1 MTMQQKKGFI
11 LFCMLLLCLLCT
23 PVIHAEADEK
33 NTVVLDNAIPI
44 EGYFEFRCLGDGI
57 HSDDVTDYMAAT
69 YQSIESGMLNQAL
82 PTTFFYNGHDHM
94 YLRAHVGNT
103 QIYRIGV
110 LKYGGVEHVY
120 YSAENTPD
128 SGTTYAILKDG
139 DKIVVDYIHT
149 TAYQID
155 YRFEDHAT
163 GKEVAYGPDGSDVN
177 AIFGVDTP
185 TVIETNGNYTLNVSV
200 PRGYQAWLRVTNAD
214 GSEVS
219 LTGNEPVLGR
229 QAKYQRN
236 GNKISIVGE
245 SATPL
250 TGLFGVH
257 GVHSNQTVTLSYEP
271 LGKCSFDASL
281 WLTTPYANLTEK
293 RVGLDGSQQ
302 GAIGEDHTYQWTFIG
317 QTVASGGLMYTWEM
331 DQLQLN
337 GEAIKVPMTTMDH
350 TEPVTD
356 TTVLSSG
363 TVVQMTVQSNGGQ
376 NGKDGKRTYTLTL
389 SNCYENITVT
399 GGNMVAHTHKEIAV
413 YQLEGVVEAEYWI
426 PTGGGT
432 WNTMYMDSLIGRKQY
447 NHFSDPFRVSRDI
460 GHHKPKVSLT
470 DKNGTPLPANCLQYL
485 VLKPGITDANAAKTV
500 SGDLTLY
507 ADSNFTIVDN
517 YEDWVESPDGYYYF
531 RGTQATQNYMNQSNE
546 KDEKGVALLIV
557 DADPVATAIQY
568 VSGADGANAPAAA
581 DVVNMPSVDLGGST
595 GYNVDTHPTMAFSAA
610 TPRDVTN
617 QYAFDH
623 WEILLADPVNGPLDT
638 AKEGYAIRVG
648 QSMELTLDLFQQLND
663 CFYWDNQTQRSVIT
677 LRAVWKSQSLMQ
689 AVNYT
694 TRYFVDG
701 QEIYD
706 ETRAVNKGATV
717 LALLYED
724 GTDNLSP
731 AICRMLAGENHLH
744 TVFKGAYRVDL
755 SQTVATLTNVQPDH
769 NTLLIYL
776 YRTDVDLTAQK
787 QWQGQFDGIDAVN
800 VQLQRRNEDG
810 GWIRVQDA
818 SLTRQ
823 NQWQYTFEGLPK
835 YVNDQPETP
844 VQYRVVELYQ
854 GQPVENGSTIRLE
867 NTAYVVTYDQQD
879 QTCIVLNTQKQEK
892 TGELRVEKQVEGL
905 QGDKSREW
913 HFTLTL
919 SEALNGAYGEMTFT
933 DGVAQFTLKHGE
945 SLTAVNLPENTRYQV
960 EERENGQ
967 EGYQTMAS
975 NAQGVIQDGLLQQAT
990 FVNQKNLSPVQVQLQ
1005 AKTLLD
1011 GQPPQDAFFTYEML
1025 DDSGSLVQV
1034 QPNAG
1039 GNVSFDSITFEQTG
1053 EYVYYLLQRTVV
1065 QDGLVCDTS
1074 VYQAII
1080 TVKEGGDA
1088 LEYQLEYLLEGEPLA
1103 TDIPLFLNYTVKPPV
1118 TTISRTVR
1126 KVWTTPAGMQQPDQ
1140 VQVQL
1145 YANGTPFGG
1154 PVTLN
1159 AANGWRYTW
1168 RELDDSIAW
1177 TVDEPNPPDGYRREI
1192 HATDEGWT
1200 IENIGTKPG
1209 AETPP
1214 QTGDSFP
1221 VAALWSLCVL
1231 ALLGAL
1237 ACLPHPRKR

>member
-1 MTMQQKKGFI
+1 MQQKKGFI
-11 LFCMLLLCLLCT
+11 CLCLFLVCLFCM
-23 PVIHAEADEK
+23 PMVKAAADT
-33 NTVVLDNAIPI
+33 TVRDQSISI
-44 EGYFEFRCLGDGI
+44 KGHFEFRCLGDGT

-69 YQSIESGMLNQAL
+69 YQSIESGMLDQVL

-110 LKYGGVEHVY
+110 LEYNGRKHIY
-120 YSAENTPD
+120 YSAEDAPD
-128 SGTTYAILKDG
+128 SGTTYSILEDG
-139 DKIVVDYIHT
+139 EKIVVDYIHT

-155 YRFEDHAT
+155 YRFEDYAT
-163 GKEVAYGPDGSDVN
+163 GKEVAYGPDGSDIN

-185 TVIETNGNYTLNVSV
+185 TLIEINGNYTLNVSV

-236 GNKISIVGE
+236 DNKISIVGE

-271 LGKCSFDASL
+271 LTAPAFDATL
-281 WLTTPYANLTEK
+281 WMETVYAKGRLTDVPSKKGIIA
-293 RVGLDGSQQ
+293 G
-302 GAIGEDHTYQWTFIG
+302 DHTYTWTFSGI
-317 QTVASGGLMYTWEM
+317 TSGGVTWEM

-337 GEAIKVPMTTMDH
+337 EEPIEVPMTTLDH
-350 TEPVTD
+350 TEPVTN

-363 TVVQMTVQSNGGQ
+363 TVVQMTVQSGGGQ
-376 NGKDGKRTYTLTL
+376 NGRNGKRTYTLTL

-413 YQLEGVVEAEYWI
+413 YHLDGVAQAQYWSSAN
-426 PTGGGT
+426 GGI
-432 WNTMYMDSLIGRKQY
+432 WSPMYMDSLIARRAN
-447 NHFSDPFRVSRDI
+447 NHYSDPFRVSRDI

-485 VLKPGITDANAAKTV
+485 VLKPGITDANAAKTI
-500 SGDLTLY
+500 SGKLTLY

-531 RGTQATQNYMNQSNE
+531 RGTQATQVYMDTSPQQ
-546 KDEKGVALLIV
+546 GVVLLIV
-557 DADPVATAIQY
+557 DADPVAAAIQY
-568 VSGADGANAPAAA
+568 VSGADGANAPKAA
-581 DVVNMPSVDLGGST
+581 DVVNMPSFDLGGST
-595 GYNVDTHPTMAFSAA
+595 GYNVDTHPTMAFSAS

-617 QYAFDH
+617 QYVFDH
-623 WEILLADPVNGPLDT
+623 WEILLADSVNGPLDT

-648 QSMELTLDLFQQLND
+648 QSMELTLDLFQQLSD
-663 CFYWDNQTQRSVIT
+663 CFYWNNQNQRAVLT

-787 QWQGQFDGIDAVN
+787 QWQGQFEGIDAVD

-810 GWIRVQDA
+810 GWTRVQDA

-823 NQWQYTFEGLPK
+823 NQWQFRFEGLTK
-835 YVNDQPETP
+835 YVNDQPEAP
-844 VQYRVVELYQ
+844 MQYRVVELYQ

-879 QTCIVLNTQKQEK
+879 QTCILLNTQKQEK

-905 QGDKSREW
+905 QGDQSREW

-919 SEALNGAYGEMTFT
+919 SEALNGAYGEMTFAN
-933 DGVAQFTLKHGE
+933 GVAQFTLKHGE
-945 SLTAVNLPENTRYQV
+945 SLTAVNLPENTQYRV
-960 EERENGQ
+960 EERENSQ
-967 EGYQTMAS
+967 EGYQTTAS
-975 NAQGVIQDGLLQQAT
+975 NTQGVIQDGVLQQVT

-1005 AKTLLD
+1005 ARTLLD
-1011 GQPPQDAFFTYEML
+1011 DQPPQDAFFTYEML
-1025 DDSGSLVQV
+1025 DGSGSLVQV

-1039 GNVSFDSITFEQTG
+1039 GNVSFDSITFEQAG
-1053 EYVYYLLQRTVV
+1053 EYVYYLLQRQVD
-1065 QDGLVCDTS
+1065 QEGLVCDTS
-1074 VYQAII
+1074 VYQARV
-1080 TVKEGGDA
+1080 TVKEGSGA

-1103 TDIPLFLNYTVKPPV
+1103 TDIPLFRNYTVKPPV

-1126 KVWTTPAGMQQPDQ
+1126 KVWNTPAGMRQPDQ

-1159 AANGWRYTW
+1159 ASNGWQHTW
-1168 RELDDSIAW
+1168 RDLDDSIVW
-1177 TVDEPNPPDGYRREI
+1177 TVDEPNLPDGYRREI
-1192 HATDEGWT
+1192 YATDEGWT

-1231 ALLGAL
+1231 TLLGGL
-1237 ACLPHPRKR
+1237 ACLLRPRKR